1 MKLEKPFNSELLY
14 NHIVHYYIDKKGITK
29 QENFSVMF
37 VKIVDVVT
45 CLMTTLKIKIR
56 VSSLIVLA
64 QNLLNK

>member
-1 MKLEKPFNSELLY
+1 
-14 NHIVHYYIDKKGITK
+14 
-29 QENFSVMF
+29 MF

-56 VSSLIVLA
+56 VSSLIVLV